1 MKTMDKEQMQSV
13 MHEKMRKMCAGM
25 SSDEKTDMMMGMMEK
40 MKENIDFEQMM
51 SKISTDEGP
60 GGMKE
65 MMGKMMEGRGDDHA
79 MMPEMMLKA
88 MMPHCITM
96 MMPKVSKD
104 KRADLASDLI
114 ATVVEQATDDMT
126 EAEKAAFVGKVV
138 LSMKG

>member
-1 MKTMDKEQMQSV
+1 MDKDQMQSV

-51 SKISTDEGP
+51 SKMSADDGP

-65 MMGKMMEGRGDDHA
+65 MMAKMMQGGEGHEA
-79 MMPEMMLKA
+79 QMPEMMLKV

-96 MMPKVSKD
+96 MMPKVSHD
-104 KRADLASDLI
+104 KRADLASGLV
-114 ATVVEQATDDMT
+114 ATVVEQASKEMGA
-126 EAEKAAFVGKVV
+126 EEKAAFVGKVV
-138 LSMKG
+138 LSIQA